1 MIMKNATKTVVLTSL
16 FTLMITMVQAD
27 PFIRP
32 PETYAPVWYTSF
44 PYQRNIDMGFSVN
57 PVSSP
62 GYGIPGAVYEGT
74 LDPSL
79 LSSDYVT
86 LTGAA
91 TWYASV
97 LVSGSTY
104 TGLIGIDNRA
114 GNSTLTGTA
123 IFHIDNIDDSLPLKD
138 VWLESLDLDNQ
149 AYAGEFLNW
158 QVFDP
163 NNNLATY
170 LGGPANSLLGNNEWL
185 SDAEWQI
192 TPNPNYETVV
202 ETFSVPAGDYA
213 LIDNLHIATECVVPE
228 PATFSLLA
236 LGGLALLWRRRS

>member
-1 MIMKNATKTVVLTSL
+1 MKNAMKTVVLTSL
-16 FTLMITMVQAD
+16 FTLMITMAQAD
-27 PFIRP
+27 QFIRP

-74 LDPSL
+74 LDSSL

-97 LVSGSTY
+97 SGFTQ

-123 IFHIDNIDDSLPLKD
+123 VFHIDNIPVANWWKD
-138 VWLESLDLDNQ
+138 VWAESLDLDNQ

-163 NNNLATY
+163 NNNPAMY

-192 TPNPNYETVV
+192 TPNPSYETLV

-213 LIDNLHIATECVVPE
+213 LIDNLHIATECVPE